1 MAELVY
7 ALCAITSLACALLL
21 GRAYRQTKQRLLM
34 WSTLCFVGLFAN
46 NVLTFIDLIV
56 LPLQTDLHWV
66 RSATGF
72 VAVGLLAIG
81 MVWEEAK

>member
-7 ALCAITSLACALLL
+7 VLCAITSLACAVLL
-21 GRAYRQTKQRLLM
+21 GRAYRRSKQRLLL
-34 WSTLCFVGLFAN
+34 WSTLCFVGLFLN

-56 LPLQTDLHWV
+56 LPVQPDLHWI

-72 VAVGLLAIG
+72 VAVALLAIG
-81 MVWEEAK
+81 LVWEGAK